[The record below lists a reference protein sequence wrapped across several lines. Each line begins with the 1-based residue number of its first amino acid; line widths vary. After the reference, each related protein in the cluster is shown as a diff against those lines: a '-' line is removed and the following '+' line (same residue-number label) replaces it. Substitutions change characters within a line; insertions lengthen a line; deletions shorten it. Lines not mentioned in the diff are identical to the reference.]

1 MRAVLTTFSLSRF
14 ALTSL
19 NRFALAVAPLLRSH
33 APRAASEPAAR
44 RMDAATYAALLAEAE
59 RIAAPFRSH
68 VDAQLADLRIAEQ
81 PAPEDFSDVEALL
94 NRAGL
99 LSD

>member
-1 MRAVLTTFSLSRF
+1 MRAVFTTFSFSRF

-19 NRFALAVAPLLRSH
+19 NRFALAVAPLLH
-33 APRAASEPAAR
+33 PRASRAVSKPATP

-59 RIAAPFRSH
+59 RIAALYRGH
-68 VDAQLADLRIAEQ
+68 VDAQLANLQISAQ
-81 PAPEDFSDVEALL
+81 PAPDDFADVEAMLA
-94 NRAGL
+94 RAGL